1 MKRVFLP
8 ILLAALGGCAG
19 GPATEYNAPYS
30 LLATEVALT
39 GSAATRG
46 VLLHSV
52 DGQRVSED
60 RAVIQP
66 GPRKIT
72 VEVLKRS
79 NEPSVLASFDLDVKP
94 CTLYFL
100 AARHPPG
107 SRETWVPFVLAGNP
121 VRPCETRFGI
131 KSEYQP
137 R

>member
-1 MKRVFLP
+1 MRRVVLSL
-8 ILLAALGGCAG
+8 LLAALGGCAG
-19 GPATEYNAPYS
+19 APAPEFTAPYS
-30 LLATEVALT
+30 QLATEVALT

-60 RAVIQP
+60 RSVVQP
-66 GPRKIT
+66 GRRKVT

-79 NEPSVLASFDLDVKP
+79 NEPSVLASFDLEVKP

-107 SRETWVPFVLAGNP
+107 NRESWVPFVVTGSPLP
-121 VRPCETRFGI
+121 PCETRFGI
-131 KSEYQP
+131 KSEFQP

>member
-1 MKRVFLP
+1 MRRMFLP
-8 ILLAALGGCAG
+8 MLLATLVGCAG
-19 GPATEYNAPYS
+19 GPATEFNAPYS
-30 LLATEVALT
+30 QLATEVALT

-52 DGQRVSED
+52 DGVRVSED

-66 GPRKIT
+66 GQRKVT

-79 NEPSVLASFDLDVKP
+79 NEPSVLASFDLEVKP

-107 SRETWVPFVLAGNP
+107 NRETWVPYVVSGAPL
-121 VRPCETRFGI
+121 RPCETRFGL